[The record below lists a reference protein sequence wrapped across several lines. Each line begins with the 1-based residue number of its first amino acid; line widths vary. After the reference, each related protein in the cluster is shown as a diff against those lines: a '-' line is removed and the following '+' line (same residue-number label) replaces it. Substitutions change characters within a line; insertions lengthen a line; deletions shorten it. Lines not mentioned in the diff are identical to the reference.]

1 MVHNNDFMPQIAK
14 AARALPPFRGASVGC
29 QRRHRRTVSVP
40 RAQYPNKMSRMLL
53 CCSDG
58 GTRSEIAANRIVEQG
73 YTWVKVGC
81 RLPSLPLDFS
91 SGLGWVAGADESGL
105 AQVIKGGMD
114 EYLKAFPLTD
124 KDKKDRVANIDLG
137 SVGMV
142 SFVDRNA
149 ESYT

>member
-1 MVHNNDFMPQIAK
+1 
-14 AARALPPFRGASVGC
+14 
-29 QRRHRRTVSVP
+29 
-40 RAQYPNKMSRMLL
+40 
-53 CCSDG
+53 
-58 GTRSEIAANRIVEQG
+58 
-73 YTWVKVGC
+73 
-81 RLPSLPLDFS
+81 
-91 SGLGWVAGADESGL
+91 
-105 AQVIKGGMD
+105 MD